1 MEMIY
6 GMIHGVHS
14 ESSPVSKLPDLLQQ
28 KLGGLEGRTKR
39 RMAMKIATVASVTYL
54 RREVTYG

>member
-1 MEMIY
+1 MIY
-6 GMIHGVHS
+6 SMIHGVHS
-14 ESSPVSKLPDLLQQ
+14 ESSPASKLRDLLQQ

-54 RREVTYG
+54 RRGVTYG

>member
-1 MEMIY
+1 M
-6 GMIHGVHS
+6 HGVHS
-14 ESSPVSKLPDLLQQ
+14 EGSPESKLRDLLQQ

-54 RREVTYG
+54 RRGVTYG

>member
-1 MEMIY
+1 MIY
-6 GMIHGVHS
+6 RMMHGVHS
-14 ESSPVSKLPDLLQQ
+14 EGSPVSKLRDLLQQ

-54 RREVTYG
+54 RRGVTYE

>member
-1 MEMIY
+1 MIY
-6 GMIHGVHS
+6 RMMRGVHS
-14 ESSPVSKLPDLLQQ
+14 EGSPVSKLRDLLQQ

-54 RREVTYG
+54 RRGVTYG